1 MHFSTGR
8 GIIKT
13 LAIFSCHRGVCITP
27 LCSPTQFKGIDLQ
40 FTGLCLIKV
49 NIEKPSLW
57 SANLIKAWWNL
68 STPSGL
74 RGAVIPEQQSSQSQS
89 QSSGMCWGFFRRRR
103 PPQPAALTD
112 SSGIPGWVLM
122 SWGFMLYLVSS
133 PISSEF
139 VFPLIYPKW
148 KTLLLVLY
156 GLCVNVK
163 GLEPVFE
170 WQLCLVFVCFFS
182 SSGFKRNYCD
192 LFTSHSDSFL
202 HCEFFFF
209 FFQLLGPDYELCR
222 WSCHRLELVYRS
234 AVTSTRRLLEGFGYQ
249 GSCQFFIARRGRAF
263 PLFTS
268 CCHYVSVVKEDAGR

>member
-170 WQLCLVFVCFFS
+170 WQLCLVFVCFFLLVVS
-182 SSGFKRNYCD
+182 RGITVTYLPHTWT
-192 LFTSHSDSFL
+192 LFYTGN
-202 HCEFFFF
+202 FFFF
-209 FFQLLGPDYELCR
+209 FFNCSVQIMSFAVG
-222 WSCHRLELVYRS
+222 
-234 AVTSTRRLLEGFGYQ
+234 AVTGWSSCIDLLSHQPAVFWRGLDTKGHASFSLQ
-249 GSCQFFIARRGRAF
+249 GEAERF
-263 PLFTS
+263 PSSLPAATMFL
-268 CCHYVSVVKEDAGR
+268 

>member
-57 SANLIKAWWNL
+57 SANLIKARWNL

-170 WQLCLVFVCFFS
+170 WQLCLVFVCFF
-182 SSGFKRNYCD
+182 
-192 LFTSHSDSFL
+192 
-202 HCEFFFF
+202 FF
-209 FFQLLGPDYELCR
+209 
-222 WSCHRLELVYRS
+222 
-234 AVTSTRRLLEGFGYQ
+234 
-249 GSCQFFIARRGRAF
+249 
-263 PLFTS
+263 
-268 CCHYVSVVKEDAGR
+268 